1 MKDCRMQI
9 RNEYL
14 IYFIYFLFLFNFLPQ
29 HLLSQ
34 QLLNPTFTNY
44 NVESKRK
51 INFMGSMGET
61 FVSTKYLKNYVIVEG
76 FYGYDTF
83 KFDTIGYRPTKCK
96 IFPNPAHGK
105 FTILNESN
113 NFKIKIDIFNL
124 SGALV
129 RTLSIPSN
137 SLVHVNDLQTGIYI
151 LKIFENN
158 EFNIKQ
164 SIYKLIIYN

>member
-1 MKDCRMQI
+1 MKDCRLQI

-76 FYGYDTF
+76 FYGYNTF
-83 KFDTIGYRPTKCK
+83 KFNTIGYRSTKCK
-96 IFPNPAHGK
+96 
-105 FTILNESN
+105 S
-113 NFKIKIDIFNL
+113 FKL
-124 SGALV
+124 SA
-129 RTLSIPSN
+129 
-137 SLVHVNDLQTGIYI
+137 
-151 LKIFENN
+151 
-158 EFNIKQ
+158 
-164 SIYKLIIYN
+164 